1 MKPLMIR
8 IIAKIVLVCIF
19 LMFVS
24 ILSTAFLPT
33 FNNQMAMGQMTNDDF
48 AFAAWE
54 MWQSTYFNT
63 IQIATTIAIGLTG
76 IWIVSD
82 VYKFFKKRKE
92 M

>member
-1 MKPLMIR
+1 
-8 IIAKIVLVCIF
+8 
-19 LMFVS
+19 
-24 ILSTAFLPT
+24 
-33 FNNQMAMGQMTNDDF
+33 MAMGQMTNDDF

-63 IQIATTIAIGLTG
+63 IQTAMTIAVGLTG

>member
-1 MKPLMIR
+1 MKPLMVR
-8 IIAKIVLVCIF
+8 IIAKIVLVCTF

-63 IQIATTIAIGLTG
+63 IQVVTSMVISLTG
-76 IWIVSD
+76 IWIVFD

>member
-33 FNNQMAMGQMTNDDF
+33 FHNQMAMGQMTNDDF

-63 IQIATTIAIGLTG
+63 IQVVTSMVISLTG
-76 IWIVSD
+76 IWIVFD